1 MNDETEIRDNNHG
14 EKKKS
19 LRKYCS
25 EVSRRIPCRGDDD
38 KKKEEEKKDLKSQKR
53 SIIQFLFS
61 Q

>member
-14 EKKKS
+14 ENPFANII
-19 LRKYCS
+19 LRFLC
-25 EVSRRIPCRGDDD
+25 IPLLPGDDDD
-38 KKKEEEKKDLKSQKR
+38 KKEKDLKSQKR

>member
-38 KKKEEEKKDLKSQKR
+38 KKKEEKKKIWNHKKGP
-53 SIIQFLFS
+53 
-61 Q
+61 